1 MNNHNSH
8 SILYEK
14 RKVISC
20 IIAIVICIAV
30 TLTFISVIISPTKQ
44 ISIPLNSFQPTNKA
58 EITLKINGLVPF
70 HSFLDLY
77 IIPSILNITLEPIHV
92 DSSVHFLDNTIFME
106 KRNDF
111 NVKCTNDICEKI
123 LVASITPIREKDFI
137 IKGNI
142 QSKDIIKD
150 IKIIAE
156 YQSYLWVIVMN
167 NIHLVSLILNSIG
180 IIVLL
185 VVWRKTSMKS
195 WYFEHSYLLVLLF
208 FTILYDATYPFIY
221 LYSGVYVLWTLQALE
236 SLFIFVLFLYYL
248 ITLICMSSKNSINK
262 GSILLGIG
270 VGVGQF
276 CCMISLLMY
285 NGSGNI
291 KNCTKLDQPTEA
303 YVLISALSFTN
314 VLYIIL
320 CGYHSYCIL
329 RNNHSFKQ
337 FIVHLLFSIPVG
349 IILVFTTY
357 NYYYFSLVPPV
368 SFKLATTLSSE
379 ILLIGFYALNF
390 GTYSLNNVEY
400 KLVNSEIP
408 IEDNDSNSHSRKSFD
423 LSSRSL
429 VSANLKEP
437 NNFLQSNS
445 VSKSN
450 ISKEELQTNF
460 VGNEEIIL

>member
-137 IKGNI
+137 IKG
-142 QSKDIIKD
+142 
-150 IKIIAE
+150 
-156 YQSYLWVIVMN
+156 
-167 NIHLVSLILNSIG
+167 
-180 IIVLL
+180 
-185 VVWRKTSMKS
+185 
-195 WYFEHSYLLVLLF
+195 
-208 FTILYDATYPFIY
+208 
-221 LYSGVYVLWTLQALE
+221 
-236 SLFIFVLFLYYL
+236 
-248 ITLICMSSKNSINK
+248 
-262 GSILLGIG
+262 IG

-276 CCMISLLMY
+276 CCTISLLTY